1 MAMDGPSQI
10 RRESREIVFF
20 RSKTEEICSDIG
32 DDGIILWALF
42 LLSGLT
48 QLAIRR
54 MAKKR
59 EGLNRKG
66 IYVGIL
72 SYSCMRE
79 RKRIFGTKR
88 QTKNKRGIG
97 K

>member
-1 MAMDGPSQI
+1 MDGPSQI

-72 SYSCMRE
+72 FMYEGKGRGYLA
-79 RKRIFGTKR
+79 RKGKLKTK
-88 QTKNKRGIG
+88 GA
-97 K
+97 